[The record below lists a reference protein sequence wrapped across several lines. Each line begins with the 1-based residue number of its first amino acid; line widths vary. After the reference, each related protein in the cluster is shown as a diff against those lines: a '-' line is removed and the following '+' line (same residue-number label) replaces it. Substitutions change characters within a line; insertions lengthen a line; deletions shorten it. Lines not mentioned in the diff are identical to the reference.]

1 MCRLNAPRRSRSHLF
16 SFPLFPLSLFLSH
29 SFSFARTLA
38 TTSNYFILPF
48 VHGRCPTSPRCIPP
62 ALCRIPLAFGSTTS
76 HALARI
82 QISLSLSLS
91 LCFSRSSSFSFT
103 FVPAAALFLFPELI
117 VALSPSGGYRH
128 PFRAPFALLHRS
140 RATPN
145 YPDVTGAG
153 RRLLRANSRD
163 FGKFIGP
170 RSGKLAAERP
180 QGRTR
185 ISAYE
190 LPIPPVRGGTPS
202 FNFSRRY
209 YDIHFS
215 VYPR

>member
-1 MCRLNAPRRSRSHLF
+1 MHHAVRVPTF
-16 SFPLFPLSLFLSH
+16 SPSPFSLSLSLSLSFFLFRTYTGNNLELLH
-29 SFSFARTLA
+29 SPLRSWPLPNQPSLHSASTLP
-38 TTSNYFILPF
+38 NPIGFWQ
-48 VHGRCPTSPRCIPP
+48 HDQPRSCKNPN
-62 ALCRIPLAFGSTTS
+62 LSL
-76 HALARI
+76 
-82 QISLSLSLS
+82 SLSLSLS